1 MSVGAR
7 LGDAAAWLGWSPP
20 IRTTA
25 LREMRRGVS
34 GDPSHWIAD
43 TGLTPS
49 TLEQALMRCMGS
61 VQETW
66 FSRLYLLKP
75 LIIASLAVFWAVS
88 GLVALFPSFDAATRI
103 LIDHGFPDDI
113 AIVVT
118 VLSSLTDIAV
128 GLAIAFRRT
137 CRIGLIA
144 GMAVSFFYMVGA
156 AVITPDMWIE
166 PLGALIKTGPAIIL
180 MLVALATFDDR

>member
-1 MSVGAR
+1 
-7 LGDAAAWLGWSPP
+7 
-20 IRTTA
+20 
-25 LREMRRGVS
+25 
-34 GDPSHWIAD
+34 
-43 TGLTPS
+43 
-49 TLEQALMRCMGS
+49 MRCMGS